1 MTGIKPVFPAA
12 RRAVVNLWRYGSGEC
27 QPALL
32 PWDFYEGYPN
42 SSPMGEKKRVIIH
55 IDMDAF
61 FASVEELCNP
71 GLKGRPVIV
80 CGDPS
85 TRSVVAAANYP
96 ARKYGVHSGM
106 PASTARRLCPGG
118 SFIEGNPQKYVYFSL
133 RLKHILESYTPEVE
147 VFSIDECF
155 LDVSDIWQQ
164 YGSPEFLA
172 SVLKAEIS
180 KRLQLSAS
188 AGIGPNKLLA
198 KTASGL
204 DKPDGLTCL
213 WKKDL
218 PEKFSCLPIGKLFG
232 IGPQTEGKLKAIG
245 IQTIDDL
252 RKTSVGL
259 LQKLFGVVGNWMHH
273 ASNGIDDSP
282 VIPEDRAPDFK
293 SVGNSYTLE
302 SDTTDLNIIMKVIYA
317 MCCKVGRRLRQDK
330 RAGKTLTLVI
340 RFSDYKLI
348 SRSKTSEQLLFLDQ
362 EILLEAK
369 KLFNSS
375 LQQLVG
381 LGHGQHKVRLI
392 GISIRKLASLSD
404 PHQHLLL
411 GLEQRNK
418 FIEAT
423 KSADRLRDLMGET
436 AITWGSLTPG

>member
-1 MTGIKPVFPAA
+1 
-12 RRAVVNLWRYGSGEC
+12 
-27 QPALL
+27 
-32 PWDFYEGYPN
+32 
-42 SSPMGEKKRVIIH
+42 MGEIQRVIIH

-106 PASTARRLCPGG
+106 PASTARRLCPVA
-118 SFIEGNPQKYVYFSL
+118 SFIEGNPHKYVFFSL
-133 RLKHILESYTPEVE
+133 RLKHIFESFTPDVE

-155 LDVSDIWQQ
+155 LDVSDIWQR

-180 KRLQLSAS
+180 KKLKLSAS

-204 DKPDGLTCL
+204 DKPDGLACL

-218 PEKFSCLPIGKLFG
+218 PEKFYCLPINKLLG
-232 IGPQTEGKLKAIG
+232 IGQKTEEKLNTIG

-252 RKTSVGL
+252 RKTPVLL
-259 LQKLFGVVGNWMHH
+259 LQNLFGVVGQWLHH
-273 ASNGIDDSP
+273 AANGIDESP
-282 VIPEDRAPDFK
+282 VIPEDQAPDPK

-302 SDTTDLNIIMKVIYA
+302 SDTTDLNSIMKVTYA

-330 RAGKTLTLVI
+330 RAGKTLTLVL
-340 RFSDYKLI
+340 RFSDYKLK
-348 SRSKTSEQLLFLDQ
+348 SRSQTFERFLFLDQ
-362 EILLEAK
+362 EILSEAK
-369 KLFNSS
+369 QLFFSS
-375 LQQLVG
+375 FTQMVG
-381 LGHGQHKVRLI
+381 LGPGQKKVRHI
-392 GISIRKLASLSD
+392 GISIRNLTSLSQT
-404 PHQHLLL
+404 HQQLLL
-411 GLEQRNK
+411 GFEQRNK
-418 FIEAT
+418 IIEVT